1 MRLLSPS
8 RLARLWLAATL
19 AAGLVGCKAES
30 TDTKDPYA
38 DLPVEVLYNDATDAL
53 TQKRFVDA
61 KNLYD
66 EVDRQYP
73 YSVWA
78 AKAELMSAYALYQQD
93 KFDDAVAALNGYIQL
108 HPGNRDVA
116 YAYYMKALCYYEQ
129 IVDVGRDQKITKQA
143 LDAMQEVA
151 RRFPDSPYARDARL
165 RIDLAHDHLAGKEME
180 IGRYYQRIN
189 ELNAAINRFLTVVKD
204 YQTTTH
210 VPEALD
216 RLVECYMT
224 LGLRDQAGKVAAVL
238 GYNYPGSKW
247 YAHAYGLMDPNQR
260 KNLAEKQGIMDRTV
274 NSLFKPN

>member
-1 MRLLSPS
+1 MRLISPY
-8 RLARLWLAATL
+8 RVCRFGLAIVFAAALA
-19 AAGLVGCKAES
+19 GCKAET

-53 TQKRFVDA
+53 SQQRYLDA

-78 AKAELMSAYALYQQD
+78 AKSELMSAYALYQQD

-108 HPGNRDVA
+108 HPGNRDAA

-129 IVDVGRDQKITKQA
+129 IVDVGRDQKVTQQA
-143 LDAMQEVA
+143 LDAMEEVV

-180 IGRYYQRIN
+180 IGRYYLRKH
-189 ELNAAINRFLTVVKD
+189 EWVAAINRFRRVIEQ
-204 YQTTTH
+204 YQTTSH
-210 VPEALD
+210 VPEALE
-216 RLVECYMT
+216 RLTEAYLS
-224 LGLRDQAGKVAAVL
+224 LGVVDEAQTAAAVL
-238 GYNYPGSKW
+238 GYNYPGSEW
-247 YAHAYGLMDPNQR
+247 YRASYSLLKGEDLQPQEDKGSWISRALH
-260 KNLAEKQGIMDRTV
+260 TV
-274 NSLFKPN
+274 F

>member
-53 TQKRFVDA
+53 TQQRFVDA

-180 IGRYYQRIN
+180 IGRYYLKKH
-189 ELNAAINRFLTVVKD
+189 EWVAAINRFRHVIEE
-204 YQTTTH
+204 YQTTSH
-210 VPEALD
+210 VPEALE
-216 RLVECYMT
+216 RLTEAYLS
-224 LGLRDQAGKVAAVL
+224 LGVVDEAQTAAAVL
-238 GYNYPGSKW
+238 GYNYPGSEW
-247 YAHAYGLMDPNQR
+247 YKASYALLKGEDLEPQEDKGSWISR
-260 KNLAEKQGIMDRTV
+260 ALRSV
-274 NSLFKPN
+274 F

>member
-180 IGRYYQRIN
+180 IGRYYLKKH
-189 ELNAAINRFLTVVKD
+189 EWVAAINRFRHVIEE
-204 YQTTTH
+204 YQTTSH
-210 VPEALD
+210 VPEALE
-216 RLVECYMT
+216 RLTEAYLS
-224 LGLRDQAGKVAAVL
+224 LGVVDEAQTAAAVL
-238 GYNYPGSKW
+238 GYNYPGSEW
-247 YAHAYGLMDPNQR
+247 YKASYALLKGEDLEPQEDKGSWISR
-260 KNLAEKQGIMDRTV
+260 ALRSV
-274 NSLFKPN
+274 F

>member
-93 KFDDAVAALNGYIQL
+93 KFDDAIAALNGYIQL

-180 IGRYYQRIN
+180 IGRYYLKKH
-189 ELNAAINRFLTVVKD
+189 EWVAAINRFRHVIEE
-204 YQTTTH
+204 YQTTSH
-210 VPEALD
+210 VPEALE
-216 RLVECYMT
+216 RLTEAYLS
-224 LGLRDQAGKVAAVL
+224 LGVVDEAQTAAAVL
-238 GYNYPGSKW
+238 GYNYPGSEW
-247 YAHAYGLMDPNQR
+247 YKASYALLKGEDLEPQEDKGSWISR
-260 KNLAEKQGIMDRTV
+260 ALRSV
-274 NSLFKPN
+274 F

>member
-93 KFDDAVAALNGYIQL
+93 KFDDAIAALNGYIQL

-116 YAYYMKALCYYEQ
+116 YAYYMKALSYYEQ

-180 IGRYYQRIN
+180 IGRYYLKKH
-189 ELNAAINRFLTVVKD
+189 EWVAAINRFRHVIEE
-204 YQTTTH
+204 YQTTSH
-210 VPEALD
+210 VPEALE
-216 RLVECYMT
+216 RLTEAYLS
-224 LGLRDQAGKVAAVL
+224 LGVVDEAQTAAAVL
-238 GYNYPGSKW
+238 GYNYPGSEW
-247 YAHAYGLMDPNQR
+247 YKASYALLKGEDLEPQEDKGSWISR
-260 KNLAEKQGIMDRTV
+260 ALRSV
-274 NSLFKPN
+274 F

>member
-116 YAYYMKALCYYEQ
+116 YAYYMNALCYYEQ

-180 IGRYYQRIN
+180 IGRYYLKKH
-189 ELNAAINRFLTVVKD
+189 EWVAAINRFRHVIEE
-204 YQTTTH
+204 YQTTSH
-210 VPEALD
+210 VPEALE
-216 RLVECYMT
+216 RLTEAYLS
-224 LGLRDQAGKVAAVL
+224 LGVVDEAQTAAAVL
-238 GYNYPGSKW
+238 GYNYPGSEW
-247 YAHAYGLMDPNQR
+247 YKASYALLKGEDLEPQEDKGSWISR
-260 KNLAEKQGIMDRTV
+260 ALRSV
-274 NSLFKPN
+274 F

>member
-19 AAGLVGCKAES
+19 AAGLVGCKSES

-53 TQKRFVDA
+53 TQKRYVDA

-180 IGRYYQRIN
+180 IGRYYLRKQ
-189 ELNAAINRFLTVVKD
+189 EWVAAINRFRHVIEE
-204 YQTTTH
+204 YQTTSH
-210 VPEALD
+210 VPEALE
-216 RLVECYMT
+216 RLTEAYLSIGVVDEAQT
-224 LGLRDQAGKVAAVL
+224 AAAVL
-238 GYNYPGSKW
+238 GYNYPGSEW
-247 YAHAYGLMDPNQR
+247 YKASYALLKGEDLEPQEDKGSWISR
-260 KNLAEKQGIMDRTV
+260 ALRSV
-274 NSLFKPN
+274 F

>member
-180 IGRYYQRIN
+180 IGRYYLKKH
-189 ELNAAINRFLTVVKD
+189 EWVAAINRFRHVIEE
-204 YQTTTH
+204 YQTTSH
-210 VPEALD
+210 VPEALE
-216 RLVECYMT
+216 RLTEAYLS
-224 LGLRDQAGKVAAVL
+224 LGVVDEAQTAAAVL
-238 GYNYPGSKW
+238 GYNYPGSEW
-247 YAHAYGLMDPNQR
+247 YKASYALLKGEDLEPQEDKGSWISR
-260 KNLAEKQGIMDRTV
+260 ALRSV
-274 NSLFKPN
+274 FR